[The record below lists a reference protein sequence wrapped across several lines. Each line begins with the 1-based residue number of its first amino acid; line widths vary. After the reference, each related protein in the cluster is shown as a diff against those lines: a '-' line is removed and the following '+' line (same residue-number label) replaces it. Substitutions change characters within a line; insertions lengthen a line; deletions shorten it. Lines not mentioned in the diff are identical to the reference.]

1 MTTTAE
7 QVLARALS
15 ATGQAILYWIGQG
28 GRDPGAALP
37 SKLVLVA
44 QEWAGLEPAE
54 QQALAPLAQAMGID
68 VHDPALLREA
78 CDCSGFVCWALGL
91 ARVLPGPGGGAWIN
105 TDSIWVDARGPH
117 QRFQQI
123 ARARPG
129 ALVVYPK
136 EGSGEHFGHVAIV
149 VEADADG
156 QATRIVHCSADN
168 IKNEPHDSIKI
179 TSADKFKA
187 QHRSIYAWCRS
198 VD

>member
-1 MTTTAE
+1 MTTAE

-37 SKLVLVA
+37 SNPVRVA
-44 QEWAGLEPAE
+44 QVWADLAPAE
-54 QQALAPLAQAMGID
+54 QRALAPLAQAMGID

-78 CDCSGFVCWALGL
+78 CDCSGLVCWALGL
-91 ARVLPGPGGGAWIN
+91 ARVLPGGVWIN
-105 TDSIWVDARGPH
+105 TDSIWADASGPQ

-136 EGSGEHFGHVAIV
+136 QGSGEHYGHVAIV
-149 VEADADG
+149 VEVDADG
-156 QATRIVHCSADN
+156 RATRIVHCSADN
-168 IKNEPHDSIKI
+168 IESAPHDSIKV

-187 QHRSIYAWCRS
+187 QHRSIYVWCRD
-198 VD
+198 VA